1 MYVYIYY
8 IISIYRSELSR
19 ARTWLWPHE
28 SLVLGF
34 MVIRCG
40 FLTMSCGPLFRYG
53 TSWGPQG
60 IEARILWD
68 MSGYVGSQTFWRNL
82 IHPKNSKK
90 NPFGSVSE
98 SPDFRNK
105 TTYVFFLSIHWH
117 GPGVITGF
125 FSRVK
130 SSWIFSRE
138 NGGKWENLK
147 GQSSKFPARHGGS
160 PIAAWFIVEKN
171 KTKMDDEPNHPN
183 FTLFSL

>member
-1 MYVYIYY
+1 M
-8 IISIYRSELSR
+8 
-19 ARTWLWPHE
+19 
-28 SLVLGF
+28 
-34 MVIRCG
+34 
-40 FLTMSCGPLFRYG
+40 
-53 TSWGPQG
+53 
-60 IEARILWD
+60 
-68 MSGYVGSQTFWRNL
+68 NL
-82 IHPKNSKK
+82 IHPKISKK

-105 TTYVFFLSIHWH
+105 NLQIH

-160 PIAAWFIVEKN
+160 PIAAWFRVEKN